1 MKAVLRSVLAVVTG
15 FVAASAVMM
24 AVESVNGRFLYPELG
39 KLAEGMTDRDAIRN
53 LMASAPAGAFLVVI
67 AGWALGSVA
76 GGIVAA
82 WIAKGSAVRDAIVLG
97 GLLTAAG
104 VANNVALPPPL
115 WFWCASLVVLLPAAY
130 AGARLVRR

>member
-1 MKAVLRSVLAVVTG
+1 MKAVFRSVMAVVLG

-53 LMASAPAGAFLVVI
+53 LMASAPVGAFLVVI
-67 AGWALGSVA
+67 AGWALGSFA

-82 WIAKGSAVRDAIVLG
+82 WIAKTTAIRDAIVLG
-97 GLLTAAG
+97 GLLTAGG
-104 VANNVALPPPL
+104 VANNMMIPPPL

-130 AGARLVRR
+130 AGARLVQR